1 MSASIT
7 QQLAEWIVG
16 ARYEDLPAISAT
28 RVGERFIDSLGVQCA
43 GMSVST
49 GQMIADWVR
58 RQGGAPEATVL
69 GGGFKTTA
77 ALATLANATAGHALE
92 FDDIATF
99 SGHYANPL
107 TAAALAVGEKLGS
120 SGKDVIIAWMVGWEV
135 IRQTS
140 IPCMD
145 GPRNTLLWRGW
156 FNQGFQ
162 PTLGVAALT
171 AHLMELDITRTR
183 MALANA
189 ASAMGGVMKN
199 RGSDTKSF
207 TAGNAAMHGVMA
219 AELAA
224 LGFTGNPDILDGDDG
239 AIRLMGLEV
248 GDPQKVLFGL
258 GEWDMAARSS
268 TLRLHASCGAGH
280 WSQDALQRI
289 VRRHP
294 VSPEQI
300 EAIVAYLPAFL
311 MDMMPYHAP
320 QTGLQAKYSIE
331 YDLAAIALD
340 GRAGMNQYTDEA
352 VQRPV
357 AQQLMKRISYVG
369 VQPEDGQIALE
380 SRVVLR
386 LVNGEEFE
394 ETVNQSH
401 GTPGDPLTRE
411 ELLGK
416 FGECAEAALSEGQ
429 RNKVIELCDR
439 LDSLD
444 TLGEIADVIGNMQ
457 MPGKRGPTASL
468 AAK

>member
-1 MSASIT
+1 MSNSIT

-16 ARYEDLPAISAT
+16 ARYQDLPAISAQ

-43 GMSVST
+43 GMSVTT
-49 GQMIADWVR
+49 GQIIADWVR
-58 RQGGAPEATVL
+58 SQGGTPEATVL

-107 TAAALAVGEKLGS
+107 TAAALAVGEKLGT
-120 SGKDVIIAWMVGWEV
+120 SGKDVIVAWMVGWEV
-135 IRQTS
+135 IRQTA

-171 AHLMELDITRTR
+171 AKLLGLDVARTR

-189 ASAMGGVMKN
+189 ASAMGGVLKN

-224 LGFTGNPDILDGDDG
+224 LDFTGNPDILDGDDG
-239 AIRLMGLEV
+239 VIRMMGLEV

-258 GEWDMAARSS
+258 GEWDMAARGS

-294 VSPEQI
+294 VRPEQI
-300 EAIVAYLPAFL
+300 ESIVAYLPAFL
-311 MDMMPYHAP
+311 MDMMPYHSP
-320 QTGLQAKYSIE
+320 QTGLEGKYSLE
-331 YDLAAIALD
+331 YDLAAVALD
-340 GRAGMNQYTDEA
+340 GRAGMKQYTDEA
-352 VQRPV
+352 VARPV
-357 AQQLMKRISYVG
+357 AQELMKRISYVG
-369 VQPEDGQIALE
+369 VQPENGQISLE

-386 LVNGEEFE
+386 LRSGQEFE

-416 FGECAEAALSEGQ
+416 FHECAEAALSQTQ
-429 RNKVIELCDR
+429 RNTVVDLCER
-439 LDSLD
+439 LDSLP
-444 TLGEIADVIGNMQ
+444 TLAEIADVVGSRQ
-457 MPGKRGPTASL
+457 MRRGAASL
-468 AAK
+468 ASK

>member
-1 MSASIT
+1 MTASIT

-16 ARYEDLPAISAT
+16 AKYDDLPSISAQ

-43 GMSVST
+43 GMSVKT
-49 GQMIADWVR
+49 GQIIADWVR
-58 RQGGAPEATVL
+58 TQGGTPEATVL

-107 TAAALAVGEKLGS
+107 TAAALAVGEKLS
-120 SGKDVIIAWMVGWEV
+120 ASGKDVIAAWMVGWEV
-135 IRQTS
+135 IRQTA

-171 AHLMELDITRTR
+171 ANLMGLDVSQTR

-189 ASAMGGVMKN
+189 ASAMGGVLKN

-224 LGFTGNPDILDGDDG
+224 QGFTGNLDILDGDDG
-239 AIRLMGLEV
+239 VIRLMGLDV
-248 GDPQKVLFGL
+248 GDPEKVMFGL

-289 VRRHP
+289 VRRNP
-294 VSPEQI
+294 VDHGQI
-300 EAIVAYLPAFL
+300 ESIVAYLPAFL
-311 MDMMPYHAP
+311 MDMMPYHSP
-320 QTGLQAKYSIE
+320 RTGLEGKYSLE

-340 GRAGMNQYTDEA
+340 GRAGMKQYTDEA
-352 VQRPV
+352 VQRPE
-357 AQQLMKRISYVG
+357 AQELMKRISYVG
-369 VQPEDGQIALE
+369 VQPENGQIALE

-386 LVNGEEFE
+386 LTNGDEYE

-401 GTPGDPLTRE
+401 GTPGDPLSRAE
-411 ELLGK
+411 VLAK
-416 FGECAEAALSEGQ
+416 FHECAEDALSESQ
-429 RNKVIELCDR
+429 RDRVVELCER

-444 TLGEIADVIGNMQ
+444 TLGDITDVIGSKQ
-457 MPGKRGPTASL
+457 MRPSTGTL
-468 AAK
+468 AVH